1 MVIGPR
7 MPRPLTVTT
16 AALVALSARAG
27 AQTSAPDTPA
37 EVVVEGAPLHPQ
49 RGRKDASLAATV
61 VRRDRLQAPGL
72 SAVGALRGTP
82 GLVATELGGAG
93 SPGTVSVRGASAA
106 QTPVY
111 LAGVR
116 LNDAVTGSVDL
127 ARIPI
132 WFLERIEVYRGNA
145 PIEADRLG
153 MGGAIFLE
161 PRLPGAARLE
171 LGALAG
177 SYGTVGAQAISSAG
191 DAADGVVAGVG
202 LGRAQND
209 YRYRDGR
216 GTLFFTND
224 DTSEQRERIDASWFD
239 AWMHAR
245 RRLGRVQLGLI
256 ANHGTLERGAQRNA
270 SLSLHKAREETAR
283 QLVVFS
289 TRTPFGARDE
299 WFETKSSA
307 LLTEAVYRDPAREL
321 AVGGTRVE
329 VRGTRVDH
337 ALASRVRLGESWLL
351 RPMLALATERLV
363 RREARDGDEPDE
375 PALVAQQLDFRPLLA
390 SDLALAGTPLVL
402 RAVLALEC
410 SSGSS
415 LAPSFC
421 ATAEPTGRVGP
432 TLITGSWVAFANAGR
447 SVRHPALGER
457 FGVSPLLHGNPT
469 LRVEKGLNFD
479 AGLRYDHRGGVP
491 FWLDAVAFVRFARD
505 GIRPLRTAQRYLTPQ
520 NVDSQRFLGLELA
533 SGVTPVAGVRADVAV
548 TMLDARDTSASRTLR
563 NDVLPFLPRLTF
575 TPSLTLEHAFETAV
589 LDELRWTTRYGYQAN
604 RYADRAGAAVLPEQ
618 SNVETELDARWFDRR
633 LTTRLRVDNVL
644 DSVGR
649 SDALGA
655 PLPGRSL
662 FVSVEVAH

>member
-1 MVIGPR
+1 ML
-7 MPRPLTVTT
+7 RPLALTT
-16 AALVALSARAG
+16 AALVALPAPAG

-61 VRRDRLQAPGL
+61 VRRERLQAPGL

-132 WFLERIEVYRGNA
+132 WFLERVEIYRGNA

-161 PRLPGAARLE
+161 PRLPGPARLE

-177 SYGTVGAQAISSAG
+177 SYGTVGAQAVTSAG
-191 DAADGVVAGVG
+191 DAADGVVAGLG

-216 GTLFFTND
+216 GTLFFRND
-224 DTSEQRERIDASWFD
+224 DKIEQREQIDASWFD

-245 RRLGRVQLGLI
+245 RRLGDAQLGLI

-270 SLSLHKAREETAR
+270 SLSHHKAREETAR

-289 TRTPFGARDE
+289 ARTPFGARDE
-299 WFETKSSA
+299 WLETKSSA
-307 LLTEAVYRDPAREL
+307 LMTQAVYRDPAREL
-321 AVGGTRVE
+321 AFGATRLE
-329 VRGTRVDH
+329 VRGARADH
-337 ALASRVRLGESWLL
+337 ALASRMRLGESWLL
-351 RPMLALATERLV
+351 RPMLTLGIERLE
-363 RREARDGDEPDE
+363 RRDTRDDVEPDE
-375 PALVAQQLDFRPLLA
+375 PALVAQQIEFRPLLA
-390 SDLALAGTPLVL
+390 SDVAIAGTPLVL
-402 RAVLALEC
+402 RAVLGLEC
-410 SSGSS
+410 GSGSS
-415 LAPSFC
+415 RAPSFC

-432 TLITGSWVAFANAGR
+432 TVLWGSWAVFANAGR
-447 SVRHPALGER
+447 YVRHPTLGER

-479 AGLRYDHRGGVP
+479 AGVRYDHRSSVP
-491 FWLDAVAFVRFARD
+491 FWLDAVGFVRFARD
-505 GIRPLRTAQRYLTPQ
+505 GIRPLPTAQRYLVPE

-533 SGVTPVAGVRADVAV
+533 SGVTPVAGVRVDVAV
-548 TMLDARDTSASRTLR
+548 TLLDARDTSASRTLA

-575 TPSLTLEHAFETAV
+575 TPSLTLDHVFETTV

-618 SNVETELDARWFDRR
+618 SNVETELDVRWLERR
-633 LTTRLRVDNVL
+633 LATRLRVDNVL
-644 DSVGR
+644 DSSGR

-655 PLPGRSL
+655 PLAGRSF
-662 FVSVEVAH
+662 FVSIEVAH